1 MASRLQVCA
10 GGLLI
15 GGGAPVSVQSMT
27 TTPTKDAA
35 ATRAQIR
42 ELATAG
48 AALVRVSV
56 PDEESARALPEIMEN
71 TPVPLAA
78 DIHFQADLALLSLD
92 AGIHKLRLN
101 PGNIRRRKDVRRI
114 AERAAE
120 LNVPIRIGVNSGSIP
135 GDVREKYGS
144 GVDGLWAAAERH
156 LELLGETG
164 FTRIVVSIKASDP
177 MLTVSAN
184 LKAASLCDHPLHL
197 GVTEAGPPSTAGVR
211 SAVAMALLLSR
222 GVGDTIR
229 VSSSGSP
236 LVEPPL
242 GLEILS
248 SLGLLRR
255 ARVVSCPTCAR
266 ARLDVAA
273 LAEEVSL
280 ALRTC
285 ETPITVAVMGCEVN
299 GPGEAREADI
309 ALIGTPTGILL
320 WLQGKAAG
328 EVAPEQALQTLM
340 REIARFSAPGG
351 NCERERS

>member
-1 MASRLQVCA
+1 MQVNA
-10 GGLLI
+10 GGLLM

-27 TTPTKDAA
+27 NTPTTDIA
-35 ATRAQIR
+35 ATRDQIR
-42 ELATAG
+42 ALAAAG

-56 PDEESARALPEIMEN
+56 PDRSSAGALPAIIEGS
-71 TPVPLAA
+71 PVPLAA
-78 DIHFQADLALLSLD
+78 DIHFQADLALMALD

-101 PGNIRRRKDVRRI
+101 PGNIRRKGDVCRI
-114 AERAAE
+114 AERAGE
-120 LNVPIRIGVNSGSIP
+120 LGVPIRVGVNSGSIP
-135 GDVREKYGS
+135 GDIRMRYGS
-144 GVDGLWAAAERH
+144 GPDALWAAAERH
-156 LELLGETG
+156 LHILREAG
-164 FTRIVVSIKASDP
+164 FTGVVLSLKASDP
-177 MLTVSAN
+177 MVTVQAN
-184 LKAASLCDHPLHL
+184 LKAASLCDNPIHL

-222 GVGDTIR
+222 GIGDTLR
-229 VSSSGSP
+229 VSASGSP
-236 LVEPPL
+236 LVEPAI

-266 ARLDVAA
+266 ARLDVAG
-273 LAEEVSL
+273 LAEQVGM
-280 ALRTC
+280 ALRDC
-285 ETPITVAVMGCEVN
+285 ETPLTVAVMGCEVN

-320 WLQGKAAG
+320 WLRGKAAG

-351 NCERERS
+351 SSERERH